1 MRITKRVVDQ
11 KRHTVAF
18 VLDGRKTVTRDQ
30 AVALVDNEK
39 LTGYYVGYNYGTDTT
54 YIASK
59 PNHRY
64 NTLLNLPVVV
74 KA

>member
-1 MRITKRVVDQ
+1 MRITKRVTDNR
-11 KRHTVAF
+11 RHTRGYVI
-18 VLDGRKTVTRDQ
+18 DGHRTVTRQQ

-39 LTGYYVGYNYGTDTT
+39 LTGYYVGYNYDTNTT
-54 YIASK
+54 YIASR
-59 PNHRY
+59 PNHRQ